1 MERKVVQSKSCFP
14 LTAISISELCSG
26 GDKPPK
32 MDWYETVES
41 AWHRTPQG
49 AHKSGAQGPFL
60 RYPASRLS
68 SRRRDPQIFV
78 CVWLWVQMDV
88 RVNTGAGTRVHMC
101 VRVDYCV
108 CE

>member
-32 MDWYETVES
+32 MDWYETAES
-41 AWHRTPQG
+41 TWHRTP
-49 AHKSGAQGPFL
+49 SGCPQKWGSWPIPQVSGI
-60 RYPASRLS
+60 PAS
-68 SRRRDPQIFV
+68 SRRRDPRIFV
-78 CVWLWVQMDV
+78 CVWLWVQMGI

-101 VRVDYCV
+101 VHVD
-108 CE
+108 

>member
-32 MDWYETVES
+32 MDWYETAES
-41 AWHRTPQG
+41 TWHRTPQG

-60 RYPASRLS
+60 RYPASRLPPGDRILGS
-68 SRRRDPQIFV
+68 SFACGSGCR
-78 CVWLWVQMDV
+78 W
-88 RVNTGAGTRVHMC
+88 AS
-101 VRVDYCV
+101 
-108 CE
+108 E